1 MKKKSVRS
9 LTISALLIAM
19 GVIIPMVMPKIM
31 IPPASFTLASHVP
44 IFIAMFFSPGIAITV
59 ALGTTFGFFLT
70 TPVII
75 ALRALS
81 HLIFAVIG
89 SWYLQKKPEIVL
101 KNGQFTLANWR
112 FQSFNFV
119 IGIIHSI
126 AEMLVVSVFFFVG
139 NMPETY
145 YSEGYFY
152 TVFILMGIGGLIHSL
167 VDYNIA
173 YFVAGTLSK
182 CFDIPVFTKAKQVS
196 QKTPSTKSIK
206 KMA

>member
-1 MKKKSVRS
+1 MKKIS
-9 LTISALLIAM
+9 TIPDYFCLVDSYGGYYSNGYA
-19 GVIIPMVMPKIM
+19 KNHD
-31 IPPASFTLASHVP
+31 STC
-44 IFIAMFFSPGIAITV
+44 FFY
-59 ALGTTFGFFLT
+59 FGFSCTNIYCDVFFTRNCDYRCFGYNIWLLFDHTSNYCAACIISFDFCCDWFL
-70 TPVII
+70 V
-75 ALRALS
+75 
-81 HLIFAVIG
+81 FA
-89 SWYLQKKPEIVL
+89 KETRNRF

-182 CFDIPVFTKAKQVS
+182 YFDIPVFTKAKQVS